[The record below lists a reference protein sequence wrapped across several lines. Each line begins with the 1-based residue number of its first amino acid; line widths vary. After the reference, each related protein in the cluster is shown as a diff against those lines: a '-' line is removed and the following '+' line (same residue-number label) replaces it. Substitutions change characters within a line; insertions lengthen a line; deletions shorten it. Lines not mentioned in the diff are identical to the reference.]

1 MENSA
6 DITRLVLHARNGE
19 TRAMDELF
27 RAVYAQ
33 LKLLAQG
40 HIHKERDAA
49 SLPRTALVHEL
60 YLRMAGVEHLDAA
73 SRGQFF
79 AIASRAMRQ
88 ILIDRARRR
97 RAAKRG
103 RGAAPVTVQEHHAP
117 VEENVEEL
125 LALDQALTRLQQE
138 NSRVHQVVELRYF
151 CGMSEDEVARVLG
164 TTTRTVQR
172 DWVKGRALLY
182 KELYGPRKPGQDA
195 DAI

>member
-6 DITRLVLHARNGE
+6 DITRMVLEAGKGDTAAVNQ
-19 TRAMDELF
+19 LF
-27 RAVYAQ
+27 CAVYTE
-33 LKLLAQG
+33 LRSLAQG
-40 HIHKERDAA
+40 HVRKERDAA

-60 YLRMAGVEHLDAA
+60 YLRLAGAGHLDAA

-103 RGAAPVTVQEHHAP
+103 DGAAPVSVQEHHAA
-117 VEENVEEL
+117 VEENPEEL
-125 LALDQALTRLQQE
+125 LALDQALVRLQGSD
-138 NSRVHQVVELRYF
+138 SRVYQVIELRYF
-151 CGMSEDEVARVLG
+151 CGMSEDEVASLLG
-164 TTTRTVQR
+164 ITTRTVQR

-182 KELYGPRKPGQDA
+182 KELYGAR
-195 DAI
+195 